1 MLMIDKKGVREDIST
16 VKEKLANHK
25 KKAECITDI
34 EKMIDMKQSHVW
46 RADMGSCRGSIC
58 NISSQIEMEMGIL
71 QDAVEAVKGD
81 DNSKAGLLLENYL
94 AFMEEHYENEH
105 PTY

>member
-1 MLMIDKKGVREDIST
+1 MIDKKGVRGDIST
-16 VKEKLANHK
+16 VKEKLASPL
-25 KKAECITDI
+25 KKAECIADI

-46 RADMGSCRGSIC
+46 RADMGSCRGSMC

-71 QDAVEAVKGD
+71 RDAVEAVKED
-81 DNSKAGLLLENYL
+81 DNSKASLWLENYL
-94 AFMEEHYENEH
+94 AFIEEHYENEH